1 MLGKKRRKN
10 PYWGHTAKNSG
21 QKRDF
26 AILEILE
33 FEYFPFGPFA
43 PFGSDPGF
51 EQWWPSHHCSE
62 HISDPKGPNGK
73 FMNSTPP
80 FWDFS
85 RESWG
90 GRSEPLPLAYIFLGP
105 SGVGWKE
112 VEVVRLRA
120 FSFKV
125 SVSSAKG
132 QVNKSEMSEVSL

>member
-1 MLGKKRRKN
+1 MGHLCTMLGKKKKKIPIGVMR
-10 PYWGHTAKNSG
+10 PKNSG

-33 FEYFPFGPFA
+33 FEYFPFGPF
-43 PFGSDPGF
+43 GSDPGF
-51 EQWWPSHHCSE
+51 EQWSCSE

-90 GRSEPLPLAYIFLGP
+90 GRSEPLPLLNQNTFL
-105 SGVGWKE
+105 
-112 VEVVRLRA
+112 
-120 FSFKV
+120 
-125 SVSSAKG
+125 
-132 QVNKSEMSEVSL
+132 